1 MQEIHVTLCSSRQ
14 SSKIYLEEKEN
25 GAPYDNQELCGC
37 KCACMCAD
45 FMQGLDV
52 FLEGKVHFPVDL
64 DSYIHFLVSLIRSH
78 MFSIWQI
85 PIGDV
90 SEEKV
95 HKQIPH
101 YLPPVADFTGSQNGG
116 FQAVSFVF
124 NSIFH
129 FSVGEE
135 EKDKVEKT
143 SKVWVLGP
151 RRQFH
156 KEKSKL
162 LNIDL
167 QCKTSNY

>member
-1 MQEIHVTLCSSRQ
+1 MGNLFMNLLLTYVT
-14 SSKIYLEEKEN
+14 YGN
-25 GAPYDNQELCGC
+25 
-37 KCACMCAD
+37 
-45 FMQGLDV
+45 
-52 FLEGKVHFPVDL
+52 
-64 DSYIHFLVSLIRSH
+64 
-78 MFSIWQI
+78 
-85 PIGDV
+85 
-90 SEEKV
+90 
-95 HKQIPH
+95 
-101 YLPPVADFTGSQNGG
+101 LPNADFTGSQNGG

-129 FSVGEE
+129 FSIEEE
-135 EKDKVEKT
+135 EKDKVEKM

>member
-1 MQEIHVTLCSSRQ
+1 
-14 SSKIYLEEKEN
+14 
-25 GAPYDNQELCGC
+25 
-37 KCACMCAD
+37 
-45 FMQGLDV
+45 
-52 FLEGKVHFPVDL
+52 
-64 DSYIHFLVSLIRSH
+64 

-101 YLPPVADFTGSQNGG
+101 YLPPAADFTGSQNGG

-129 FSVGEE
+129 FSVEEE

-162 LNIDL
+162 
-167 QCKTSNY
+167 

>member
-1 MQEIHVTLCSSRQ
+1 
-14 SSKIYLEEKEN
+14 
-25 GAPYDNQELCGC
+25 
-37 KCACMCAD
+37 
-45 FMQGLDV
+45 
-52 FLEGKVHFPVDL
+52 
-64 DSYIHFLVSLIRSH
+64 

-101 YLPPVADFTGSQNGG
+101 YLPPVADITGSQNGG
-116 FQAVSFVF
+116 FQAVNSVF
-124 NSIFH
+124 NSIFRL
-129 FSVGEE
+129 SVEEEE

-151 RRQFH
+151 LRQFH

-167 QCKTSNY
+167 QCKTSNC